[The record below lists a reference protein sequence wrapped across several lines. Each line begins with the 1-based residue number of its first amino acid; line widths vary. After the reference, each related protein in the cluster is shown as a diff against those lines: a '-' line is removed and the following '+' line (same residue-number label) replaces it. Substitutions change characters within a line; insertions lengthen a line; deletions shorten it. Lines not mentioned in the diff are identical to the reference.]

1 MVERESSG
9 IAGSAASRFCPLRVK
24 RVVPETPDAA
34 SFVLEPAK
42 EDAPR
47 FAYRP
52 GQYVTLRPVIDGVA
66 HPRSYSMSSSP
77 AVDPELQVTVKRV
90 PDGLVSNWLL
100 DELRE
105 GDSIEAMPPTGTFTP
120 DDSDRPLVALAGGS
134 GITPVFAILKD
145 VLSRPGRRSRLLL
158 ANPDHS
164 SAIFG
169 RDLDALARRFPD
181 RFVLQLHADEES
193 GFVGPPEVEHFI
205 SDAGDGVFYLCGP
218 SGFMETVE
226 AVLRSN
232 DIEESRIKKEV
243 FTPSDALDMSDLP
256 VESEADVEEEAS
268 ITISMGRET
277 VTVRHRPGT
286 TILQT
291 ARFAGLRAPSSCE
304 SGSCAT
310 CMARVIEG
318 DVEMRN
324 NEALTPD
331 EVAEGWVLTCQSLP
345 TSSSLRVVYE

>member
-1 MVERESSG
+1 MVKRESSG
-9 IAGSAASRFCPLRVK
+9 IAGPVASRFCTLRVK
-24 RVVPETPDAA
+24 RLVPETPDAA
-34 SFVLEPAK
+34 SLVLEPAD
-42 EDAPR
+42 EDGPR
-47 FAYRP
+47 FAYRA

-90 PDGLVSNWLL
+90 PGGLVSNWLL
-100 DELRE
+100 DELQE
-105 GDSIEAMPPTGTFTP
+105 GDFIEAMPPTGTFTP
-120 DDSDRPLVALAGGS
+120 DESDRPLVALAGGS
-134 GITPVFAILKD
+134 GITPIFSILKE
-145 VLSRPGRRSRLLL
+145 VLSRPGRPSRLLL
-158 ANPDHS
+158 ANLDHS

-169 RDLDALARRFPD
+169 RELDALARRFSD

-193 GFVGPPEVEHFI
+193 GFVSPAEVERFI
-205 SDAGDGVFYLCGP
+205 SGTGDGVFYLCGP

-226 AVLRSN
+226 AVLRTH

-243 FTPSDALDMSDLP
+243 FTPSDAVNMSDFSA
-256 VESEADVEEEAS
+256 ESEADEEEDAS

-310 CMARVIEG
+310 CMARVTEG
-318 DVEMRN
+318 SVEMRN
-324 NEALTPD
+324 NEALTPE
-331 EVAEGWVLTCQSLP
+331 EVAEGWVLTCQSQP
-345 TSSSLRVVYE
+345 TSSAVSVVYE